1 MKLARDSILPQ
12 RDELLDP
19 RAMAARFALLLGAEG
34 PVTVTGAGVAQ
45 DGAGW
50 PIPEIVQAK
59 STLPVKP
66 LNGMTVIVEVATP
79 ALRVAGVR
87 SDRVML

>member
-1 MKLARDSILPQ
+1 MA
-12 RDELLDP
+12 EL
-19 RAMAARFALLLGAEG
+19 G
-34 PVTVTGAGVAQ
+34 PVTVAGAGVAQ